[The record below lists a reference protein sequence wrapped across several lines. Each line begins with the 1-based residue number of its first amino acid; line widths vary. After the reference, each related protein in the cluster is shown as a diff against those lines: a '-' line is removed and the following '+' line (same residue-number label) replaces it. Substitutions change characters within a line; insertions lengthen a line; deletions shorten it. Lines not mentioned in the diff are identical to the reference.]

1 MGAIGVVSETGRV
14 DEISQLEVAVITAKI
29 DDPNNLTGRYK
40 ASYLTTSST
49 TTEIV
54 RHIYRAEY
62 AVRTATKPGLTQIR
76 VIMPDVEGTDLAR
89 HIHAANDPGI
99 STSVN
104 GRIPI
109 PGTGQSLFYIT
120 TENPSRASYN
130 LEGISHEQAVAKG
143 MRGRELRNNSGWVE
157 QTKSELVRN
166 GITVHAVDF
175 TSGIDMLTGRS
186 LELDGQQ
193 PDIEVIAS
201 QLASLFSLGFEYS
214 HDPAQQTT
222 ARQRAILESS
232 PVLLA
237 RKNGQVIAA
246 GVMET
251 DSKFDF
257 QGWKLVEP
265 TFVTQPGNEYR
276 GIGISSVLRHEMRN
290 LINSANYL
298 QCYGP
303 TIVFCESIRASSG
316 PLSIANGYDL
326 AAHSESGIS
335 GNLGEAYTYIGPA
348 NPNTGMV
355 PMLQTYVATDIS

>member
-1 MGAIGVVSETGRV
+1 MGTIGVISETRRV
-14 DEISQLEVAVITAKI
+14 DEISQLEVAAIRTKI
-29 DDPNNLTGRYK
+29 EDPNNPTARYK
-40 ASYLTTSST
+40 ASYLTACLNIS
-49 TTEIV
+49 EV
-54 RHIYRAEY
+54 GPHINRAEQ
-62 AVRTATKPGLTQIR
+62 AVRIAAIPGLTQIR
-76 VIMPDVEGTDLAR
+76 VIMRDLDGTGLAR
-89 HIHAANDPGI
+89 QIHPANDFGI

-109 PGTGQSLFYIT
+109 PGTGQSLFYVT
-120 TENPSRASYN
+120 TENRARQSYN
-130 LEGISHEQAVAKG
+130 PEGNTHEQAVAKG

-166 GITVHAVDF
+166 GITLHAVDF
-175 TSGIDMLTGRS
+175 TNGIDMLTGQS

-193 PDIEVIAS
+193 SDIEVIAS
-201 QLASLFSLGFEYS
+201 QLAGLFRSGFEYS
-214 HDPAQQTT
+214 HDPAQQAT
-222 ARQRAILESS
+222 AGQIAILESS

-246 GVMET
+246 GVLEA

-298 QCYGP
+298 QYYGP

-316 PLSIANGYDL
+316 PLSIANGFDL
-326 AAHSESGIS
+326 AADVGAGIS

-348 NPNTGMV
+348 NPETGMV
-355 PMLQTYVATDIS
+355 PMILTYAATEIR